1 MAWAVTTVVGFGS
14 PETPDFYQDVYPF
27 LKANCISCHNKTTT
41 KAGLNMETP
50 ELMIKGGDSGPS
62 IIPGNS
68 EASLI
73 VEASLHEADLE
84 MPPKNNKTDAVNLS
98 PGQIAILKRWID
110 QGAKS
115 SVQEQRKVVWQPLAP
130 GVHPIYTVA
139 MTRDGRYAACGRS
152 NQIFFYDLA
161 TRRYQSHISEP
172 GKDDNGAHLGMV
184 HALAFSPDG
193 TRLASGGYREVK
205 IWHRDATPRLQRKPD
220 PSLKTSIS
228 TVTHDGERVIA
239 IDDQGS
245 LLVISAA
252 DGKVVRKIEGVAA
265 NPVRAVSVSSS
276 SPVTAV
282 LTEDGALALWDIE
295 KGTIISKDLTGYG
308 EESNR
313 VPCEVFTWCSGG
325 KLIAGAGKDKMIRV
339 WDAAKPESPP
349 AELKGSAGNITQLA
363 AGADQLLASWATD
376 NKLRLWNLSQ
386 EKMTREIPAP
396 GCTGIAVS
404 SGETTV
410 CAGGTD
416 GKMKVWEVASGKL
429 LNTLSGRAPIQRAI
443 SDLEW
448 SIARE
453 TLEQSFLK
461 AEVARI
467 EKQNKA
473 LDVLLQKAKDAV
485 TSMTKK
491 LPETE
496 KAIQPARDAV
506 TAAVKAVEEAEAKL
520 AALEE
525 GNSDAAL
532 KKALRTA
539 QDKLITEQTKETSA
553 VAAHEGAKSN
563 ISDAQTEEKRIT
575 ASLEENAKAL
585 ETVKAAAE
593 EAKTRQTEANAKL
606 AAEKKNL
613 SPAGV
618 KPVAVAFSGDNEQV
632 AALFDDGSLRTW
644 AMVSGT
650 PLEEIPGTPSVSPT
664 LLALTDGSFV
674 ATGEETSLHSTSPT
688 PTWSLERVIGG
699 QEKATPFADRVN
711 AVCFSPDG
719 KTIATG
725 GGEPSRSGDVHL
737 FDVATGKEI
746 AAWNERHDDTVVSLD
761 FSPNGKRLASGGTD
775 KIARVTAIGTGEVVN
790 LFEGHTHHVTGVS
803 FRADGRV
810 LATSGADGIV
820 NSWDMTLGERKKKIT
835 GWRKE
840 VTSLQFIGAS
850 DRIVTSA
857 GDNLIRVVSDAGGQ
871 IRSIASL
878 PDFMQSSASTDDGK
892 TIIGGGEDSFLRVW
906 DGTNGKEIVSFGTP

>member
-1 MAWAVTTVVGFGS
+1 MAGGMIALSVLGS

-73 VEASLHEADLE
+73 VEASLHVADLE

-98 PGQIAILKRWID
+98 PPQIAILKRWID

-152 NQIFFYDLA
+152 NQIFLYDLA
-161 TRRYQSHISEP
+161 ARKYRSNICEP
-172 GKDDNGAHLGMV
+172 DKMDNGAHLGMV

-205 IWHRDATPRLQRKPD
+205 IWHRDPGTGLQRKPD
-220 PSLKTSIS
+220 PSLKSSVS
-228 TVTHDGERVIA
+228 TVTRDGKRIIA

-245 LLVISAA
+245 LLVISTAE
-252 DGKVVRKIEGVAA
+252 GTVVRKIDEVTSSPA
-265 NPVRAVSVSSS
+265 RSVSVSPG
-276 SPVTAV
+276 SPVAAV
-282 LTEDGALALWDIE
+282 LNDDGALSLWDIE
-295 KGTIISKDLTGYG
+295 KGTSISDDLTGSG

-325 KLIAGAGKDKMIRV
+325 KSIAGAGNDKVIRV
-339 WDAAKPESPP
+339 WDATKPDSPP
-349 AELKGSAGNITQLA
+349 AELTGSAGNITQLA
-363 AGADQLLASWATD
+363 AGPKQLLASWGTD

-386 EKMTREIPAP
+386 SKVTREIDAP
-396 GCTGIAVS
+396 GSTAIAIS
-404 SGETTV
+404 PGETSV

-416 GKMKVWEVASGKL
+416 GKVKVWDAASGKV
-429 LNTLSGRAPIQRAI
+429 LNTLSRRASVERVI

-448 SIARE
+448 RIARE
-453 TLEQSFLK
+453 TLEQSFQR
-461 AEVARI
+461 AEIARI
-467 EKQNKA
+467 DKQNKA
-473 LDVLLQKAKDAV
+473 LDVLLKKAKDAV

-496 KAIQPARDAV
+496 KAIRPAREAV
-506 TAAVKAVEEAEAKL
+506 AAARKAVEDAEAKL
-520 AALEE
+520 ADLEE
-525 GNSDAAL
+525 GKSDAAL
-532 KKALRTA
+532 ERALKTA
-539 QDKLITEQTKETSA
+539 QDKLITEQTKENSA

-563 ISDAQTEEKRIT
+563 ITDAQTEEKRIT

-585 ETVKAAAE
+585 ETAMAAAE
-593 EAKTRQTEANAKL
+593 EAKTRQAEANARL

-613 SPAGV
+613 STAGA
-618 KPVAVAFSGDNEQV
+618 KPVAVAFSGENDQV
-632 AALFDDGSLRTW
+632 AALFDDGSMQTW
-644 AMVSGT
+644 ATVSGR
-650 PLEEIPGTPSVSPT
+650 PLEESQGTPVDSPA
-664 LLALTDGSFV
+664 LLALSDGSFV
-674 ATGEETSLHSTSPT
+674 ATGEDTSLFSTPPS

-699 QEKATPFADRVN
+699 EDNPDLFVDRVN
-711 AVCFSPDG
+711 AVCFGPDG
-719 KTIATG
+719 KTLATG
-725 GGEPSRSGDVHL
+725 GGEPSRTGNVHL
-737 FDVATGKEI
+737 FDIATGENI
-746 AAWNERHDDTVVSLD
+746 AAWKEHHSDTVVSLD
-761 FSPNGKRLASGGTD
+761 FSPDGKRLASGGTD
-775 KIARVTAIGTGEVVN
+775 KIARVTEIASGEVVN

-820 NSWDMTLGERKKKIT
+820 NSWDMDLGERKKKIT

-840 VTSLQFIGAS
+840 VTSLQFIGAT

-857 GDNLIRVVSDAGGQ
+857 GDNLIRVISDAGGQ
-871 IRSIASL
+871 VRSIAGL

-892 TIIGGGEDSFLRVW
+892 TIIGGGEDSYLRVW